1 MKQNFTQKEL
11 ITLSNGIVSLIELID
26 TNCKTEA
33 KQKEHIEEL
42 QRIHTKISKMI
53 KDDE

>member
-11 ITLSNGIVSLIELID
+11 VTLSNGIASLIELID
-26 TNCKTEA
+26 GTCNIET

-42 QRIHTKISKMI
+42 QKLNIKISRMI
-53 KDDE
+53 TEK

>member
-26 TNCKTEA
+26 TDCNTET

-42 QRIHTKISKMI
+42 QRIHTKICKMI
-53 KDDE
+53 KDED

>member
-26 TNCKTEA
+26 TDCGIET

-42 QRIHTKISKMI
+42 QKLNIKISKMI
-53 KDDE
+53 TEE